1 MVEKES
7 RNNQDQKENMECRLC
22 SDLNYN
28 KSEHSNTP
36 NRRSRKDRRINEAKE
51 K

>member
-7 RNNQDQKENMECRLC
+7 RNNQDQKEDMKCRLC
-22 SDLNYN
+22 IDLNYN
-28 KSEHSNTP
+28 KPEHSNTP
-36 NRRSRKDRRINEAKE
+36 NRRKGTERRGLAKE